1 MLVSVRRSHQAV
13 KHSFDIYT
21 KELCGTDFFTKGL
34 CDKSVD
40 RQVGSQKLF
49 VLRKAGWPSNNLIGA
64 APAAASALFDFIF
77 SRSHSNVPESN
88 CGAFSNVLDVRM
100 CCLMLCPP

>member
-21 KELCGTDFFTKGL
+21 KKLCGTDFFTKGL

-64 APAAASALFDFIF
+64 APAAASALSILSF
-77 SRSHSNVPESN
+77 
-88 CGAFSNVLDVRM
+88 LDLTQTFLKQLRRI
-100 CCLMLCPP
+100 L